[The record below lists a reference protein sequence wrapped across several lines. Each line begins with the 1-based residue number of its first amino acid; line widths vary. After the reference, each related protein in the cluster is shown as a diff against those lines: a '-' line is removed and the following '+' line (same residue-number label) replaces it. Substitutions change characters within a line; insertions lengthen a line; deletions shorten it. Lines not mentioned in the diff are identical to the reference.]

1 MTRSLW
7 SDEGWLAPARTVRSP
22 NFDERTAGIET
33 DLLVIHHISLPA
45 GYFAGSAIEALF
57 CNTLDCNSHPSFA
70 ELNGLKVSSHFLIR
84 RHGHLLQ
91 FVSVHDRAWHA
102 GQSEF
107 MGRARCNDFSIG
119 IELEGDG
126 DRPFTNSQYKKLN
139 FLIQVVANK
148 LPIKYLAGH
157 SDIAPGRK
165 FDPGPRFDWS
175 ELHKV
180 SSANRL
186 SRPYDGQPDF

>member
-1 MTRSLW
+1 
-7 SDEGWLAPARTVRSP
+7 
-22 NFDERTAGIET
+22 
-33 DLLVIHHISLPA
+33 
-45 GYFAGSAIEALF
+45 
-57 CNTLDCNSHPSFA
+57 
-70 ELNGLKVSSHFLIR
+70 VSI
-84 RHGHLLQ
+84 
-91 FVSVHDRAWHA
+91 HDRAGHA

-126 DRPFTNSQYKKLN
+126 DRPFTKSQYKRLN
-139 FLIQVVANK
+139 FLVQVLANK

-186 SRPYDGQPDF
+186 NRPYDGQPDI